1 MRQKIDQLLLAL
13 RKRIFVPVVCLV
25 AFVIW
30 FLLCS
35 KHYDSYWLGTINRV
49 QTVDFNM
56 MHHTLPPTLSYLVLT
71 GQDGAI
77 QSVLDST
84 FGLFGIVIT
93 DPKGENIIYKTEAV
107 YKGRRGWQ
115 EKLNIDFLRK
125 SQLEKDAEHYDILT
139 DPPPVHAQW
148 ANKSPRHP
156 ADEQVGPQPQGRVIG
171 RVYYVREPMPEFWQ
185 DVLGAMTG
193 NWLEMSG
200 SKRGYQLQTL
210 NIVTGT
216 LVVILVMLLRRQALV
231 TKEKELAALERELT
245 TKRRSLEQLS
255 ADLAAQRKR
264 KEWLEQEADRAY
276 QRALRLKESL
286 EKLKEAFFFVD
297 APTKGGKDNVISARP
312 PLHPPSALI
321 EEIETLLPEL
331 TNNAKILRSQAEVLQ
346 SYCSQLESRQVEMQ
360 RILERGRTGARTPS
374 GQQSAAQFRANLAH
388 EQSAP

>member
-1 MRQKIDQLLLAL
+1 LRQRIDQLLLAL
-13 RKRIFVPVVCLV
+13 RKRIFIPAVCLI
-25 AFVIW
+25 AFVVW
-30 FLLCS
+30 VVLCH
-35 KHYDSYWLGTINRV
+35 KHYDSYWIGTIRRV

-56 MHHTLPPTLSYLVLT
+56 LHHTLPPTLSYLILT
-71 GQDGAI
+71 GQDEAL
-77 QSVLDST
+77 QKVLDST

-115 EKLNIDFLRK
+115 DKLSIDYLRE
-125 SQLEKDAEHYDILT
+125 SQTGKEVEHFDVLT
-139 DPPPVHAQW
+139 DPPPVYAQW
-148 ANKSPRHP
+148 ANDSPRDP
-156 ADEQVGPQPQGRVIG
+156 NDKQVSVQPRGRVIG
-171 RVYYVREPMPEFWQ
+171 RVYYVREPMPGFWQ
-185 DVLGAMTG
+185 DVSGAITG
-193 NWLEMSG
+193 NWMEMSG

-210 NIVTGT
+210 NVVCGA
-216 LVVILVMLLRRQALV
+216 LVIILVMMLRRQALV

-245 TKRRSLEQLS
+245 TKRRSLEQLT

-297 APTKGGKDNVISARP
+297 AAPSGGKEAQISARP

-346 SYCSQLESRQVEMQ
+346 SYCSQLENRQAEMQ
-360 RILERGRTGARTPS
+360 RILERGRAAGRPNGSTPPVP
-374 GQQSAAQFRANLAH
+374 QYRHLAA